1 MGVWSDAYDR
11 FASTV
16 DTVISAETVLKV
28 VNVSG
33 PAVSLLHSPLLAVQ
47 RRPSNPD

>member
-1 MGVWSDAYDR
+1 MGVWSDACDR

-16 DTVISAETVLKV
+16 DAVISAETALKV
-28 VNVSG
+28 INVSV
-33 PAVSLLHSPLLAVQ
+33 PAVSLLQAPLIAVQ